1 MHYKNG
7 REAKNG
13 DKVVLVSPY
22 NGGTVVMGI
31 LYDATAGND
40 YCNGKIAPVSSN
52 NPCPNLKEVLHF
64 DDFMAA
70 FPVDAK
76 DTNRSLVETALA
88 TGELARVDGDKFR
101 VPPGHPA
108 FKATP

>member
-1 MHYKNG
+1 
-7 REAKNG
+7 
-13 DKVVLVSPY
+13 
-22 NGGTVVMGI
+22 
-31 LYDATAGND
+31 
-40 YCNGKIAPVSSN
+40 
-52 NPCPNLKEVLHF
+52 
-64 DDFMAA
+64 MAA

-88 TGELARVDGDKFR
+88 TGELVRIDGDKFQ

>member
-40 YCNGKIAPVSSN
+40 YCNGKLAPVSSS
-52 NPCPNLKEVLHF
+52 NPCPNLKECLHY
-64 DDFMAA
+64 DDFVKA
-70 FPVDAK
+70 FPTDK
-76 DTNRSLVETALA
+76 ESSNRSLVESALA
-88 TGELARVDGDKFR
+88 TGELVRIDGDKFQ

-108 FKATP
+108 FKPE